1 MRLIALEEHFTTP
14 ALIDGP
20 GRGFKE
26 GVLRGGGAR
35 AEKIFTQ
42 LADLGAGRVADM
54 DEAGIEMQVLS
65 LNYPGT
71 EQSDADEAVA
81 VARDANDIAA
91 AAVRKYPTRFAA
103 FAALPVAAPDKAA
116 DELER
121 CVREHGFKGANING
135 HNRGRYLDD
144 KFYWPILE
152 RAQALEVP
160 IYLHPTLPPQPVI
173 EGSFGGFPPGVTF
186 LLAGP
191 AWGWHIETGVHV
203 VRMLFGGVFDR
214 FPELQIVV
222 GHMGEALP
230 FMMPRLES
238 MGAGLAAQGL
248 KLQRSFG
255 DCLRQNLHYTFS
267 GFNYAATFQNLLA
280 EVGIERIM
288 FSADYPY
295 GSMTQARE
303 FLEALPISDA
313 DRERIAHGN
322 AEGLFRF

>member
-14 ALIDGP
+14 AFIDGP
-20 GRGFKE
+20 GRAFKDTM
-26 GVLRGGGAR
+26 AR
-35 AEKIFTQ
+35 AAKLFEQ
-42 LADLGAGRVADM
+42 LADLGDRRVADM
-54 DEAGIEMQVLS
+54 DEAGIAMQVLS

-71 EQSDADEAVA
+71 EQSDADEAIA

-121 CVREHGFKGANING
+121 CVRQYGFKGANING

-160 IYLHPTLPPQPVI
+160 IYLHPTLPPKPVI
-173 EGSFGGFPPGVTF
+173 EASFGGFAPNVTF
-186 LLAGP
+186 MLAGP

-203 VRMLFGGVFDR
+203 VRMMFGGVFDR
-214 FPELQIVV
+214 FPNLQFVV

-230 FMMPRLES
+230 FMLPRLEA
-238 MGAGLAAQGL
+238 MGAGLAAQGV

-267 GFNYAATFQNLLA
+267 GFNFATTFQNLLA

-295 GSMTQARE
+295 GSMTQAHE
-303 FLEALPISDA
+303 FLEGLPIGAA
-313 DRERIAHGN
+313 DRERIGHGN
-322 AEGLFRF
+322 AEALLRI